1 MELICGG
8 LIFIVLLIFA
18 LSKASEA
25 AKGVDDLKRTVQRL
39 EGGLDRLRDQFA
51 DAKPA
56 SPPLGQ
62 AERPPETKPK
72 ESEIKQAA
80 LAKPEPKHF
89 TLPSDFKESRA
100 SRLAEKQK
108 KTPAPKQPLAPPPII
123 QSPKPTPPAEPAVK
137 IGVQDYD
144 DWFEDLPKETQDE
157 ILRIEAALEAGE
169 ITEKEADSKIDEFLP
184 SEPSSDSR
192 AAWIG

>member
-25 AKGVDDLKRTVQRL
+25 AKGVDDLKRPVQRL

-62 AERPPETKPK
+62 AERPTETKPK

-89 TLPSDFKESRA
+89 TLPSDFKESRRDFHEA
-100 SRLAEKQK
+100 RLAEKQK
-108 KTPAPKQPLAPPPII
+108 KTPAPKPASVPPPII
-123 QSPKPTPPAEPAVK
+123 QSPITVTM
-137 IGVQDYD
+137 V
-144 DWFEDLPKETQDE
+144 
-157 ILRIEAALEAGE
+157 EAYA
-169 ITEKEADSKIDEFLP
+169 P
-184 SEPSSDSR
+184 S
-192 AAWIG
+192 

>member
-1 MELICGG
+1 MELTCLG

-72 ESEIKQAA
+72 ESEIKRAA

-89 TLPSDFKESRA
+89 TLPSDFKESRESRA
-100 SRLAEKQK
+100 ARLAEKH
-108 KTPAPKQPLAPPPII
+108 
-123 QSPKPTPPAEPAVK
+123 
-137 IGVQDYD
+137 
-144 DWFEDLPKETQDE
+144 
-157 ILRIEAALEAGE
+157 
-169 ITEKEADSKIDEFLP
+169 
-184 SEPSSDSR
+184 
-192 AAWIG
+192 

>member
-1 MELICGG
+1 KRSKKSIDHHQNWAPGTSIQSMEPLILSMLGFFVFGVESLQSGKPLGQADLNKTRKDRIMDSILMGLICGG
-8 LIFIVLLIFA
+8 LVLIVPIFA
-18 LSKASEA
+18 LIKASEA

-89 TLPSDFKESRA
+89 TLPSDFKESREA
-100 SRLAEKQK
+100 RLAEKQK

-123 QSPKPTPPAEPAVK
+123 QSPK
-137 IGVQDYD
+137 
-144 DWFEDLPKETQDE
+144 
-157 ILRIEAALEAGE
+157 
-169 ITEKEADSKIDEFLP
+169 
-184 SEPSSDSR
+184 
-192 AAWIG
+192 